1 VLLLFILDFLRLFY
15 LPFRQ
20 PQRKHEE
27 KLKSVILQ
35 GGSTEVNDQEKRLH
49 QKKPNGVIPFGLIFL
64 SVLSN
69 LFSVDFRETC
79 AKLATTN
86 RQKILEFYY

>member
-1 VLLLFILDFLRLFY
+1 MHGLRW
-15 LPFRQ
+15 RTNTTQ
-20 PQRKHEE
+20 
-27 KLKSVILQ
+27 II
-35 GGSTEVNDQEKRLH
+35 TEVNDQEKRLH